1 MTPIIPPN
9 HANAIAPFSP
19 LGRRPVG
26 EEDTDLKRRASTLK
40 ALEESAESAPGENR
54 RSPDERAGEA
64 GEQVRLSQGGLN
76 RLNQQQ
82 VMAAERHAHE
92 QPRRLGERS
101 EPTYSEPT
109 YSEPTYVAAVE
120 HPAVHTPLAPSGEAG
135 QLKADERAEL
145 LRQQAQKL
153 LQSLRA
159 LRAMSPATEVVATGT
174 DGVDTVSQEQAA
186 KAHAEQRALIQRQ
199 IDLSRR
205 LIDMGI
211 DTDPAPLGQRLSR
224 RI

>member
-92 QPRRLGERS
+92 QPRQSGER
-101 EPTYSEPT
+101 
-109 YSEPTYVAAVE
+109 SEPTYVAAVK

-211 DTDPAPLGQRLSR
+211 DIDPAPLGQRLSR

>member
-82 VMAAERHAHE
+82 VMAAERRAHE
-92 QPRRLGERS
+92 PRRQSDAR
-101 EPTYSEPT
+101 
-109 YSEPTYVAAVE
+109 SEPTYVAAVE
-120 HPAVHTPLAPSGEAG
+120 HPAVRTPLAPSGEAG

-159 LRAMSPATEVVATGT
+159 LRAMSPVTEVVVTGT
-174 DGVDTVSQEQAA
+174 DGVDTVSHEQAA
-186 KAHAEQRALIQRQ
+186 KTHAEQRALIQRQ

-211 DTDPAPLGQRLSR
+211 DTDPAPLGHRLSR

>member
-19 LGRRPVG
+19 LGRRSVG
-26 EEDTDLKRRASTLK
+26 EEDTDLKRRASALK
-40 ALEESAESAPGENR
+40 ALEESADSARGENR
-54 RSPDERAGEA
+54 RSPDERAGEV
-64 GEQVRLSQGGLN
+64 GEQVRLSQSGLN
-76 RLNQQQ
+76 RLGQHE
-82 VMAAERHAHE
+82 VLLSEKEHREEPSLHVAA
-92 QPRRLGERS
+92 RS
-101 EPTYSEPT
+101 ELTYT
-109 YSEPTYVAAVE
+109 AAVE
-120 HPAVHTPLAPSGEAG
+120 RRKGALSLASQDDLG
-135 QLKADERAEL
+135 QLEEDVRVEL

-159 LRAMSPATEVVATGT
+159 LRAMSPDAETAATEV
-174 DGVDTVSQEQAA
+174 DGERTAAQEQAA
-186 KAHAEQRALIQRQ
+186 KEHAEQRALIQSQ

-211 DTDPAPLGQRLSR
+211 DSDPAPLGQRLNW

>member
-19 LGRRPVG
+19 LGRRSVG
-26 EEDTDLKRRASTLK
+26 EEDADLKRRASTLK

-64 GEQVRLSQGGLN
+64 GEQVRLSQSGLN
-76 RLNQQQ
+76 QLNQQEMAPVERRVYEQSQQ
-82 VMAAERHAHE
+82 VEA
-92 QPRRLGERS
+92 RS
-101 EPTYSEPT
+101 EPTYA
-109 YSEPTYVAAVE
+109 AAVGRSRSRPE
-120 HPAVHTPLAPSGEAG
+120 RELSLASRHKAGE
-135 QLKADERAEL
+135 LEEDIRTEL

-159 LRAMSPATEVVATGT
+159 LRTMSPEAEVVATGT
-174 DGVDTVSQEQAA
+174 DGEGGVAQGQAA
-186 KAHAEQRALIQRQ
+186 KAHAEQRAVIQGE
-199 IDLSRR
+199 IDSSRR

-211 DTDPAPLGQRLSR
+211 DADPTPSGHRFSR